1 MSYKVS
7 FPSRSNGGYTE
18 SGLVPRPHGST
29 STSHPIRRSR
39 VNAHNP
45 STSKSNVI
53 KEAMNNPNPSLHYLS
68 NGPQVQPMRNMG
80 ITRANSYLKVSS
92 FDPSLWS
99 NIPSLQSMEGNF
111 TGADASLEVYFKSTS
126 IVKGSSHGES
136 GAEMSCNAT
145 FQNSLISTGVQ
156 SNKTYSVP
164 TLDSSYRESDL
175 IGAKMSCDTPLQN
188 SLLYT
193 SVQSIKTYPVP
204 ILNSSHRESDL
215 TGAEM
220 SCDTPLR
227 NYLLHAGV
235 QSIKTYPVP
244 ILGSSHRE
252 GDLTGAEMSCDTPLR
267 NYLLYAGVQ
276 SIKTYPVPILG
287 SSHRESDLIGA
298 EMSCDTPFRNYLLY
312 ADVQSIKTY
321 PVPILGSSHIES
333 DFIGAKMSCDTPL

>member
-99 NIPSLQSMEGNF
+99 NFPSLQSMEGNF

-164 TLDSSYRESDL
+164 PLDSSYRESDL

-215 TGAEM
+215 TGVEM

-244 ILGSSHRE
+244 ILDSSHRE

-267 NYLLYAGVQ
+267 HYLLYAGVQ
-276 SIKTYPVPILG
+276 SIKTYPVPILV

-312 ADVQSIKTY
+312 ADVQSIKTC
-321 PVPILGSSHIES
+321 PVPILGGSHRES